1 MSLSPSKPGLE
12 DKLAKI
18 QRDAEERDAKQRAV
32 KLGYSYI
39 DLKTAPVQ
47 IDSLKILSK
56 KEAEEGKCAVLAL
69 KRDTIVVVVYD
80 PALPSTKNVL
90 DVLHKKEKNLEIK
103 IGSLAGLKHIWNFYE
118 FIGEDLSAIAGKVEI
133 DEGRIASLKEA
144 LKSLA
149 SAKEAIENAIKAKVA
164 TGQILEI
171 VLASALALKG
181 SDIHFEPAKDDVKI
195 RLRIDGLLHDL
206 YTGLSLPDY
215 FFILSRVKLLAS
227 MKLNIHAAAQDGRF
241 SVTMGG
247 KSIEIRASALPSEY
261 GETVV
266 LRVLDPDTIML
277 TLQDLGLNDED
288 LAIIKEELARPNGM
302 ILNTGPTGSG
312 KTTTLYAFLVSVNE
326 PESKIIT
333 LEDPIEYHL
342 PGIEQTQVNAE
353 AGYTFASGL
362 RSIVRQDPDIILIG
376 EIRDLETADI
386 ALNAALTGHLVF
398 STLHTN
404 DSFGAIPRLVD
415 LGVKTAILGPA
426 LNLIIAQR
434 LVRSLC
440 KKCKAPLMINDNLK
454 NNIQKFIESLPARVP
469 RERYKDYVIYN
480 QKGCS
485 VCNGIGY
492 KGRTAVVELLRV
504 DEEVNRLISKDI
516 SDVDIKKAVKAQGVV
531 TVQQAGILRIL
542 QGVTTFEEVERI
554 TGPIK
559 WP

>member
-18 QRDAEERDAKQRAV
+18 QRDAEERDAKQRAA
-32 KLGYSYI
+32 KLGFSYI
-39 DLKTAPVQ
+39 ELKTTPVQ
-47 IDSLKILSK
+47 IDSLKMLSK
-56 KEAEEGKCAVLAL
+56 KEAEESKCAVLAV

-80 PALPSTKNVL
+80 PTLPATKKVL
-90 DVLHKKEKNLEIK
+90 DALHKKEKNIEIK
-103 IGSLAGLKHIWNFYE
+103 IGSLTGLKHVFNFYD
-118 FIGEDLSAIAGKVEI
+118 FIGEDLSSIAGKVEI
-133 DEGRIASLKEA
+133 DEGRLANLKDS
-144 LKSLA
+144 LKSLESSRA
-149 SAKEAIENAIKAKVA
+149 AIDNAVKTKVA

-171 VLASALALKG
+171 VLASALSLKG

-215 FFILSRVKLLAS
+215 FFILSRVKLLAL
-227 MKLNIHAAAQDGRF
+227 MKLNIHSAAQDGRF
-241 SVTMGG
+241 SVTIGE

-288 LAIIKEELARPNGM
+288 LVIIKEELARPNGM

-440 KKCKAPLMINDNLK
+440 KECKTPFKVDDILK
-454 NNIQKFIESLPARVP
+454 NNIQKFLDLLPARVP

-485 VCNGIGY
+485 ACNGIGY

-516 SDVDIKKAVKAQGVV
+516 SDVDIKKAVKAQGVI

-559 WP
+559 W